1 MNHISQRR
9 RRCTLVAGGNAAGLR
24 PAFHRDPEGVEPPFG
39 LTPSG
44 SARSWRITPGASLPA
59 TRVWPLRGDSTKVRR
74 GMVLPLVLIVIALL
88 SLAAY
93 TFAELML
100 TEYRAAI
107 VNQQQA
113 QTRTLA
119 ETGAEFLQDFL
130 KETDEFQLQLGGR
143 YNNPSYF
150 QAILAAEGELA
161 REQGRFSV
169 LSANINYGELAGM
182 RYGVEDESARIN
194 LNTILM
200 ADSAQA
206 NGARTLLMGLPGM
219 TEDVADSILDWIDT
233 DDESR
238 EFGAELSY
246 YAGLGYGCKNGPLD
260 TIEELLLVR
269 GVTPDLL
276 FGMDANRNGMIDVN
290 EANLPSLAEST
301 ASSSEVDRGWASF
314 LTLFSVEA
322 NVRPDGTP
330 RIDLNGSDLQQL
342 KDDLTTVFEQEWV
355 DFIIAYRQFG
365 PYTGQEQA
373 SQGTIVKLDYSQPG
387 QTQLTS
393 VLDLVGAKVQ
403 VQPPGQQGQ
412 PQNGSGGSGMSS
424 SRPRANSIA
433 GLGIASSLM
442 PMALLQAGGRG
453 GGGGRDGG
461 GGGGQ
466 SSGGQSSAGQN
477 SGGQSDGG
485 QGGGGESGNQNN
497 QNNQNA
503 GPIIESPFPND
514 PAALSSIL
522 PELLDHVT
530 VIKSPM
536 LPGRININQASEVV
550 LRGIPGMTPEMAQR
564 IVGER
569 EVEYTG
575 NMPSHRH
582 EHWILFEGIVT
593 LDEMKRLLP
602 FITAGGRVFRAQIV
616 GYFEAE
622 APASRVEVVINAANM
637 DPMTGL
643 AVPRVVFW
651 RDLTNLGRGYDLAT
665 LGLAAQ

>member
-1 MNHISQRR
+1 
-9 RRCTLVAGGNAAGLR
+9 
-24 PAFHRDPEGVEPPFG
+24 
-39 LTPSG
+39 
-44 SARSWRITPGASLPA
+44 
-59 TRVWPLRGDSTKVRR
+59 
-74 GMVLPLVLIVIALL
+74 MVLPLVLVVIAML

-100 TEYRAAI
+100 TEYKAAV

-119 ETGAEFLQDFL
+119 DTGVEFLQDFL
-130 KETDEFQLQLGGR
+130 KESDDYQLQLGGR
-143 YNNPSYF
+143 YDNPTGF
-150 QAILAAEGELA
+150 QAILASEGELA
-161 REQGRFSV
+161 RERGRFSI
-169 LSANINYGELAGM
+169 LSPNISYGELAGV

-194 LNTILM
+194 LNTILT
-200 ADSAQA
+200 AESAETG
-206 NGARTLLMGLPGM
+206 GARKLLMGLPGM

-246 YAGLGYGCKNGPLD
+246 YGGIGYSCKNGPLD

-276 FGMDANRNGMIDVN
+276 FGSDANRNGVVDGN
-290 EANLPSLAEST
+290 EANSLSLAAST
-301 ASSSEVDRGWASF
+301 GSSSEVDRGWASY
-314 LTLFSVEA
+314 LTLFSAEA

-342 KDDLTTVFEQEWV
+342 KDDLSTVFEQEWV

-365 PYTGQEQA
+365 PYTGEGQA
-373 SQGTIVKLDYSQPG
+373 SDGAIIKLDYTQPG

-393 VLDLVGAKVQ
+393 VLDLIGARVQ
-403 VQPPGQQGQ
+403 IRPPGQQGQ
-412 PQNGSGGSGMSS
+412 QGQQQNQPGGESS
-424 SRPRANSIA
+424 TRPRTNPIA
-433 GLGIASSLM
+433 GLSIASGFM
-442 PMALLQAGGRG
+442 PFALLQRG
-453 GGGGRDGG
+453 GGGGGGGRGQDGG
-461 GGGGQ
+461 GQGG
-466 SSGGQSSAGQN
+466 S
-477 SGGQSDGG
+477 G
-485 QGGGGESGNQNN
+485 QGGGGQGDGGQSGNQQDGGQSGDQNN

-503 GPIIESPFPND
+503 GPIIESPFPNE
-514 PAALSSIL
+514 PGTLSMVL

-530 VIKSPM
+530 VIKSPT

-550 LRGIPGMTPEMAQR
+550 LRGIPGMTAEMVQR
-564 IVGER
+564 IIGAR
-569 EVEYTG
+569 EPEYTG

-582 EHWILFEGIVT
+582 EHWIFCEEIVT

-602 FITAGGRVFRAQIV
+602 FITAGGRVFRAQVV

-622 APASRVEVVINAANM
+622 APASRVEVVINAATL

-651 RDLTNLGRGYDLAT
+651 RELTNLGRGYDLAT
-665 LGLAAQ
+665 LGIGTQ

>member
-1 MNHISQRR
+1 
-9 RRCTLVAGGNAAGLR
+9 
-24 PAFHRDPEGVEPPFG
+24 
-39 LTPSG
+39 
-44 SARSWRITPGASLPA
+44 
-59 TRVWPLRGDSTKVRR
+59 
-74 GMVLPLVLIVIALL
+74 MVLPLVLIVIALL

-100 TEYRAAI
+100 TEFRAAI

-130 KETDEFQLQLGGR
+130 KETDEYQLQLGGR

-150 QAILAAEGELA
+150 QAVLAADGELA
-161 REQGRFSV
+161 RERGRFSV
-169 LSANINYGELAGM
+169 LSANINYGDLAGV

-200 ADSAQA
+200 ADSAQS
-206 NGARTLLMGLPGM
+206 NGGRTLLMGLPGM
-219 TEDVADSILDWIDT
+219 TEDVADAILDWIDT

-246 YAGLGYGCKNGPLD
+246 YSGLGYSCKNGPLD

-276 FGMDANRNGMIDVN
+276 FGVDANRNGMIDAN
-290 EANLPSLAEST
+290 EANTPSLAEST
-301 ASSSEVDRGWASF
+301 ASSSEVDRGWASY

-342 KDDLTTVFEQEWV
+342 QEDLSNLFEQEWV

-365 PYTGQEQA
+365 PYTGDGQA
-373 SQGTIVKLDYSQPG
+373 SEGTTVKLDYSQPG

-403 VQPPGQQGQ
+403 VRPPGQQGQ
-412 PQNGSGGSGMSS
+412 QGQPQDTSGDNGMI
-424 SRPRANSIA
+424 RPRVQNFV
-433 GLGIASSLM
+433 GLGIASSFM
-442 PMALLQAGGRG
+442 PLALLQDRGRG
-453 GGGGRDGG
+453 GGGRGEAGGAGGGGGGGGDSG

-466 SSGGQSSAGQN
+466 SGN
-477 SGGQSDGG
+477 SG
-485 QGGGGESGNQNN
+485 QNN

-503 GPIIESPFPND
+503 GPILQSPFPSD

-550 LRGIPGMTPEMAQR
+550 LRGIPGMTAEMVQR
-564 IVGER
+564 IIGER
-569 EVEYTG
+569 EVESTG

-582 EHWILFEGIVT
+582 EHWILCEGIVT
-593 LDEMKRLLP
+593 LDEMKRLQP
-602 FITAGGRVFRAQIV
+602 FITASGRVFRAQIV

-622 APASRVEVVINAANM
+622 APASRVEVVINAANV

-643 AVPRVVFW
+643 ALPRVVFW

-665 LGLAAQ
+665 LGVAAQ

>member
-1 MNHISQRR
+1 
-9 RRCTLVAGGNAAGLR
+9 
-24 PAFHRDPEGVEPPFG
+24 
-39 LTPSG
+39 
-44 SARSWRITPGASLPA
+44 
-59 TRVWPLRGDSTKVRR
+59 
-74 GMVLPLVLIVIALL
+74 MVLPLVLIVIALL

-100 TEYRAAI
+100 IEYRAAM

-119 ETGAEFLQDFL
+119 DTGVEFLQDFL
-130 KETDEFQLQLGGR
+130 KEIDDYQLQLGGR
-143 YNNPSYF
+143 YNNPAYF
-150 QAILAAEGELA
+150 QGILAADGELP
-161 REQGRFSV
+161 RDRGHFSI
-169 LSANINYGELAGM
+169 LSPNVSYGELAGV

-194 LNTILM
+194 LNTILL

-206 NGARTLLMGLPGM
+206 NGGRMLLMGLPGM

-238 EFGAELSY
+238 EFGAELSS
-246 YAGLGYGCKNGPLD
+246 YAGLGYGCKNEPLD

-269 GVTPDLL
+269 GVAPELL
-276 FGMDANRNGMIDVN
+276 FGMDSNRNGIIDGNEVN
-290 EANLPSLAEST
+290 NPSLAQST
-301 ASSSEVDRGWASF
+301 GTGSEADLGWASF
-314 LTLFSVEA
+314 LTLFSIEA

-342 KDDLTTVFEQEWV
+342 KDDLSNIFEQDWV

-365 PYTGQEQA
+365 PYTGEGQA
-373 SQGTIVKLDYSQPG
+373 SQNTIIQLDYSQPG

-393 VLDLVGAKVQ
+393 VLDLIGARVQ
-403 VQPPGQQGQ
+403 IRPPGQQEQGQQGQGQQGQ
-412 PQNGSGGSGMSS
+412 PQNGPTGGGASNN
-424 SRPRANSIA
+424 RPRANPIA
-433 GLGIASSLM
+433 GLSIASSLM

-453 GGGGRDGG
+453 GGR
-461 GGGGQ
+461 
-466 SSGGQSSAGQN
+466 
-477 SGGQSDGG
+477 GG
-485 QGGGGESGNQNN
+485 QGGGGGGESSGGQGGGGQGGGGQGGGGQDGGGQDGNQNN

-503 GPIIESPFPND
+503 GPILESPFPND
-514 PAALSSIL
+514 PASLSTIL

-550 LRGIPGMTPEMAQR
+550 LRGIPGMTSEIVQR

-569 EVEYTG
+569 EPEYTG

-582 EHWILFEGIVT
+582 EHWILCEGIVT

-602 FITAGGRVFRAQIV
+602 FITAGGRVFRAQVV
-616 GYFEAE
+616 GYFEAQ
-622 APASRVEVVINAANM
+622 APVCRVEVVINAATM

-651 RDLTNLGRGYDLAT
+651 RDLTNLGQGYDLAT
-665 LGLAAQ
+665 LGVGTQ